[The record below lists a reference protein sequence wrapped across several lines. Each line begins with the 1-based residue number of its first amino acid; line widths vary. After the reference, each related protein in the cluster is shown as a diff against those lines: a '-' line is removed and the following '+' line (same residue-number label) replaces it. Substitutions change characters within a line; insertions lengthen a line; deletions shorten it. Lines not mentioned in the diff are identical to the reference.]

1 MTCVMMDQSI
11 KNFPKQFLFNPE
23 IQNTEKLARARR
35 FVVLGMGGS
44 SLAAEI
50 LKMARPDIDI
60 ILHRDYDLPQADFK
74 DTLVIASSYSGN
86 TEETISGFERARRE
100 NLAIAVISVGGE
112 LIELARGNNIPFI
125 QLPSDGIQ
133 PRMGLGYQ
141 IRALFKLMGLDDEL
155 LETGRLAG
163 SLDVA
168 VAALA
173 GERLAEKLSG
183 KVPIIY
189 ASERNSALARNW
201 KITFNETGKIP
212 SFYNILPELNHNEMT
227 GFDATEASRPLS
239 EKFHLIFLRDSA
251 DDERVQRR
259 MKILEKLYQDRGFG
273 VELIDLEGK
282 DIWEK
287 IFGSLLTGVWSAYY
301 LALSYGAEP
310 EQVPMVEEFKKLMS
324 Q

>member
-1 MTCVMMDQSI
+1 
-11 KNFPKQFLFNPE
+11 
-23 IQNTEKLARARR
+23 
-35 FVVLGMGGS
+35 
-44 SLAAEI
+44 
-50 LKMARPDIDI
+50 
-60 ILHRDYDLPQADFK
+60 
-74 DTLVIASSYSGN
+74 
-86 TEETISGFERARRE
+86 
-100 NLAIAVISVGGE
+100 
-112 LIELARGNNIPFI
+112 
-125 QLPSDGIQ
+125 
-133 PRMGLGYQ
+133 MGLGYQ
-141 IRALFKLMGLDDEL
+141 IRALFKLTGLDEEL
-155 LETGRLAG
+155 LETGRLAD

-168 VAALA
+168 AAALA

-189 ASERNSALARNW
+189 ASERNGALARNW

-212 SFYNILPELNHNEMT
+212 AFYNILPELNHNEMT

>member
-1 MTCVMMDQSI
+1 MMEEAI

-44 SLAAEI
+44 SLAAEL
-50 LKMARPDIDI
+50 LKMARPGADI
-60 ILHRDYDLPQADFK
+60 IFHCDYDLPEIDLK

-86 TEETISGFERARRE
+86 TEETISGFKQARRD
-100 NLAIAVISVGGE
+100 NLPVAVISVGGE
-112 LIELARGNNIPFI
+112 LIKSARENSIPFI
-125 QLPSDGIQ
+125 QLPNDGIQ

-141 IRALFKLMGLDDEL
+141 IRALFKLMKLDEEL
-155 LETGRLAG
+155 LETGRLAD

-168 VAALA
+168 AAALA

-189 ASERNSALARNW
+189 ASERNGALARNW

-212 SFYNILPELNHNEMT
+212 AFYNILPELNHNEMT

-239 EKFHLIFLRDSA
+239 EKFHFIFLRDSA

-259 MKILEKLYQDRGFG
+259 IKILEKLYQDRGFC

>member
-1 MTCVMMDQSI
+1 MMEQSI

-23 IQNTEKLARARR
+23 IQNAEKLALARR

-50 LKMARPDIDI
+50 LKMARPGADI
-60 ILHRDYDLPQADFK
+60 IFHRDYDLPEVDFK

-86 TEETISGFERARRE
+86 TEETISGFERARRG
-100 NLAIAVISVGGE
+100 NLPIAVISVGGK

-168 VAALA
+168 AAALA
-173 GERLAEKLSG
+173 GERLAKKLSG
-183 KVPIIY
+183 KMPIIY

-239 EKFHLIFLRDSA
+239 EKFHFIFLRDSA
-251 DDERVQRR
+251 DDGRVQRR

-273 VELIDLEGK
+273 VELIDLEGEN
-282 DIWEK
+282 IWEK
-287 IFGSLLTGVWSAYY
+287 TFGSLLIGVWSAYY

-310 EQVPMVEEFKKLMS
+310 EQVPMVEEFKARIKN
-324 Q
+324 

>member
-1 MTCVMMDQSI
+1 MMEQSI

-23 IQNTEKLARARR
+23 IQNAEKLALARR

-50 LKMARPDIDI
+50 LKMARPGADI
-60 ILHRDYDLPQADFK
+60 IFHRDYDLPEVDFK

-86 TEETISGFERARRE
+86 TEETISGFERARRG
-100 NLAIAVISVGGE
+100 NLPIAVISVGGK

-168 VAALA
+168 AAALA
-173 GERLAEKLSG
+173 GERLAKKLSG
-183 KVPIIY
+183 KMPIIY

-212 SFYNILPELNHNEMT
+212 AFYNILPELNHNEMT

-239 EKFHLIFLRDSA
+239 EKFHFIFLRDSA

-273 VELIDLEGK
+273 VELIDLEGEN
-282 DIWEK
+282 IWEK
-287 IFGSLLTGVWSAYY
+287 TFGSLLIGVWSAYY

-310 EQVPMVEEFKKLMS
+310 EQVPMVEEFKARIKN
-324 Q
+324 

>member
-1 MTCVMMDQSI
+1 MMEQSI

-23 IQNTEKLARARR
+23 IQNAEKLALARR

-50 LKMARPDIDI
+50 LKMARPGADI
-60 ILHRDYDLPQADFK
+60 IFHRDYDLPEVDFK

-86 TEETISGFERARRE
+86 TEETISGFERARRG
-100 NLAIAVISVGGE
+100 NLPIAVISVGGK

-168 VAALA
+168 AAALA

-189 ASERNSALARNW
+189 ASGRNGALARNW

-239 EKFHLIFLRDSA
+239 EKFHFIFLRDSA

-273 VELIDLEGK
+273 VELIDLEGEN
-282 DIWEK
+282 IWEK
-287 IFGSLLTGVWSAYY
+287 TFGSLLIGVWSAYY

-310 EQVPMVEEFKKLMS
+310 EQVPMVEEFKARIKN
-324 Q
+324 